1 MAPKAIFMEPSEDE
15 RIRKAI
21 IDRVEAAK
29 NNAGQP
35 RKAQDAHS
43 LRSNAI
49 STDLFSGTSEK
60 RSDRI
65 VTYAVGRPYPPCTAP
80 LADLQ
85 PIKLSELKTETHH
98 RGKVLEVKRIGPV
111 VQQKATSWTVVSED
125 GSEDGEQ
132 VQMFLHRSLYDG
144 EELMES
150 GSALKIKEPYFTLN
164 DQNEPTIRIDHPS
177 DLVVTDTGDKS
188 AKSAKACKEAGNT
201 ALKRTE
207 LAEAHENY
215 SKGLSLIKEGEED
228 LARDIHRNRAL
239 VNLQLHRY
247 DEAKTDALASIIN
260 DDNDPKHKD
269 LNSKAHSR
277 AGTAAYNS
285 GDYTEAKR
293 LFASKLN
300 LSPGDKEANTYVR
313 AIEARLKEQDIGSY
327 DFKKIRANLS
337 QTRSRIDVASYTGK
351 TAVKATANAGRG
363 LFATQDIKANDLII
377 CEKAFCVVWAHEPT
391 KAWTAMT
398 YDLRDNQMRAT
409 PAGLHRAVVQK
420 LLNNPSQVEKVLDLF
435 GDYTGFGKKL
445 HTQDGSSIMDTFQ
458 IHDIIARN
466 AFGPGGQFG
475 EEDATKASAGL
486 WVYAAYINHSC
497 LPNAEKEYIGDL
509 MLVRATR
516 DIKAGEEIYH
526 AYDESADYDARQQ
539 SLMRTWGF
547 KCECALCAVEKEEK
561 LEMRAKRRELEKDAY
576 DFVMRETPQNAKR
589 LVVVKMKKLKKRLE
603 ETYDEKKYKDLPR
616 RAMVNVDLWLQAAPD
631 W

>member
-1 MAPKAIFMEPSEDE
+1 MEPSEDE
-15 RIRKAI
+15 RVRKAI
-21 IDRVEAAK
+21 IDKVETA
-29 NNAGQP
+29 NHNAGQP
-35 RKAQDAHS
+35 RTAQDAHS

-98 RGKVLEVKRIGPV
+98 VGKVLEVKRIGPV
-111 VQQKATSWTVVSED
+111 VQQKAASWTVVSED

-144 EELMES
+144 EELIES
-150 GSALKIKEPYFTLN
+150 GSALKIKEPYFTVN
-164 DQNEPTIRIDHPS
+164 DQNEPTIRIEHPS

-188 AKSAKACKEAGNT
+188 AKSAKACKEAGNA
-201 ALKRTE
+201 ALKKTE

-215 SKGLSLIKEGEED
+215 SKGLKLIKEGEED

-239 VNLQLHRY
+239 ANLQLHRY
-247 DEAKTDALASIIN
+247 DEAKTDALASLIN
-260 DDNDPKHKD
+260 DDTDQKHKD
-269 LNSKAHSR
+269 LDSKAYGR
-277 AGTAAYNS
+277 AGTAAYTS
-285 GDYTEAKR
+285 GDYTDAKR
-293 LFASKLN
+293 LFTSKLD
-300 LSPGDKEANTYVR
+300 LSPGDKEATTYLR
-313 AIEARLKEQDIGSY
+313 AIEARLKEQNTGIY
-327 DFKKIRANLS
+327 DFKKLRANLS

-351 TAVKATANAGRG
+351 TEVKETANAGRG
-363 LFATQDIKANDLII
+363 LFATQNIKANDLII
-377 CEKAFCVVWAHEPT
+377 CEKAFCVVWAHETT

-420 LLNNPSQVEKVLDLF
+420 LLNNPSLQAEKVLDLF
-435 GDYTGFGKKL
+435 GDYTGIGKKL
-445 HTQDGSSIMDTFQ
+445 LTQEGTPIIDTFQ

-475 EEDATKASAGL
+475 EEDATRASAGL
-486 WVYAAYINHSC
+486 WIYAAYINHSC
-497 LPNAEKEYIGDL
+497 LPNAEKSYIGDL

-526 AYDESADYDARQQ
+526 AYDESADYDTRQQ
-539 SLMRTWGF
+539 SLKRTWGF
-547 KCECALCAVEKEEK
+547 ECSCALCAVEKEEK
-561 LEMRAKRRELEKDAY
+561 PEVRRQRRELEKDAY
-576 DFVMRETPQNAKR
+576 DFVMRESPQNAKR
-589 LVVVKMKKLKKRLE
+589 LVVVKMKKLKKRME
-603 ETYDEKKYKDLPR
+603 ETYDEKMYQGLPR
-616 RAMVNVDLWLQAAPD
+616 RAMVNVDLWLKAAPD